1 MAEGKMQPDEYRRLY
16 ATCLTMSEQSNL
28 PDVRARWLVLAKD
41 CEGLAES
48 SSVTKRGS
56 KSLSTRVSMR
66 ATVNLCAA

>member
-1 MAEGKMQPDEYRRLY
+1 MQPDEYRRLY

-28 PDVRARWLVLAKD
+28 PDVRARWLVLD

>member
-1 MAEGKMQPDEYRRLY
+1 MQPDEYRRLY

-48 SSVTKRGS
+48 SSYEAWVEIAIDAREHAG
-56 KSLSTRVSMR
+56 
-66 ATVNLCAA
+66 NC